1 VHELTEAYLASAAV
15 AGLPAN
21 DDFNGATQDGAGR
34 YQVTQRGGRRWSAA
48 DAYLRPALRRPNL
61 TVLTDALV
69 TRVAVDG
76 GRATGVV
83 YRHRGAQVTARA
95 EREVVLA
102 GGAVNS
108 PQLLLLS
115 GIGPA
120 AQLREYGIAVVADLP
135 GVGEGL
141 QDHPYVPVSWFTR
154 GTTDL
159 HAAETP
165 GNLLR
170 WFAGH
175 RGPMVSN
182 VSESGGFVRTT
193 AGLPAPDVQFM
204 VVPAIAANHGLTPP
218 PGVGLTIAP
227 TVVHVRSRG
236 RVTLRSADP
245 RWRPAVDAGYYTD
258 PADLDAMVAGVR
270 VAQDVASRGPL
281 ARFVDRPWLPGPDAR
296 SDDDVREAV
305 RAGTETLY
313 HPVGTC
319 AIGSSETAV
328 VDPELRVHGVAGLR
342 VVDASVMPTVP
353 RGNTNAPVIAV
364 AERAA
369 DLIRGRAPLPAAILA
384 EPAAT
389 TGAR

>member
-1 VHELTEAYLASAAV
+1 MH
-15 AGLPAN
+15 
-21 DDFNGATQDGAGR
+21 
-34 YQVTQRGGRRWSAA
+34 
-48 DAYLRPALRRPNL
+48 
-61 TVLTDALV
+61 
-69 TRVAVDG
+69 
-76 GRATGVV
+76 
-83 YRHRGAQVTARA
+83 
-95 EREVVLA
+95 
-102 GGAVNS
+102 S

-120 AQLREYGIAVVADLP
+120 AQLREHGIAVAVDLP

-159 HAAETP
+159 HQAETP

-175 RGPMVSN
+175 RGPLTSN

-193 AGLPAPDVQFM
+193 GGLPAPDVQFM

-236 RVTLRSADP
+236 RLTLRSADP
-245 RWRPAVDAGYYTD
+245 RWRPAVDAGYYTE

-270 VAQDVASRGPL
+270 VAQDIASRGPL
-281 ARFVDRPWLPGPDAR
+281 ARFVDRPCLPGPDAR
-296 SDDDVREAV
+296 SDADVREAV

-319 AIGSSETAV
+319 AIGPV
-328 VDPELRVHGVAGLR
+328 VDPELRVRGVAGLR
-342 VVDASVMPTVP
+342 VVDAAVMPTVP

-369 DLIRGRAPLPAAILA
+369 DLIRGRAPLPADPL
-384 EPAAT
+384 PAGAGLPTAT
-389 TGAR
+389 TGATR